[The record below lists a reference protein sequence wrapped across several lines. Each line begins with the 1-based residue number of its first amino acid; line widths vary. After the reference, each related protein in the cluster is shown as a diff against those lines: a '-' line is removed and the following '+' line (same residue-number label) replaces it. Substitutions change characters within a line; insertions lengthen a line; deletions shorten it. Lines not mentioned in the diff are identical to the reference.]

1 MATEDVSDTTAPLTT
16 SSTDTPVEKRRLP
29 RDETDAWADGSIAGI
44 TGAVVV
50 ALFFLVVDLAQGVP
64 FRTPGLL
71 GTALFLGRSLP
82 PDTAPAMAVVFGYT
96 VMHGVMFVTAG
107 ICAGF
112 ALIGWSRPL
121 GPLSGLGLAA
131 ALFAGMEILLLATLL
146 LASPLLI
153 GEFGIGGIAAAN
165 ALAAG
170 AMAAALLRRHH
181 PVGPKFGERVAVGVV
196 ATFVLSAAFLVNWCA
211 SAYVAIEK

>member
-1 MATEDVSDTTAPLTT
+1 MATEDVSHATAPLTT
-16 SSTDTPVEKRRLP
+16 NSTDAPAEERRLP
-29 RDETDAWADGSIAGI
+29 RDETDAWTDGSIAGI

-50 ALFFLVVDLAQGVP
+50 AFFFLVVDLAEGVP
-64 FRTPGLL
+64 LRTPGLL

-82 PDTAPAMAVVFGYT
+82 ADASPAMAVVVGYT
-96 VMHGVMFVTAG
+96 VMHGVLFVTAG

-121 GPLSGLGLAA
+121 GPLSGLGLAT
-131 ALFAGMEILLLATLL
+131 ALFAGMEILFVTMLL
-146 LASPLLI
+146 LAAPLMI
-153 GEFGIGGIAAAN
+153 AEFGIARIAAAN

-181 PVGPKFGERVAVGVV
+181 PVGPKFRERVLVGV
-196 ATFVLSAAFLVNWCA
+196 AAAFVLSTAFLVNWCA
-211 SAYVAIEK
+211 SAYVAMEQ